1 MNRDEAQAECAR
13 LAEEHPDRETHRF
26 FPREGD
32 DGDWAVAKIGLAP
45 LPDEPIGQATQAD
58 ERPPTPDD
66 PRDSHSRNTGGPWV
80 GGI

>member
-1 MNRDEAQAECAR
+1 M
-13 LAEEHPDRETHRF
+13 
-26 FPREGD
+26 
-32 DGDWAVAKIGLAP
+32 KIGLAP

-66 PRDSHSRNTGGPWV
+66 PRDSHSRNAGGPWV